1 MSELKFYR
9 TKSRPTVILGRDWAE
24 ERDQLDAMLK
34 QQCGTQARWTRIMA
48 FGDVANQIYY
58 LFKRGH
64 RKFIFDEISFK
75 HDYGN
80 VWTINLETNVVFE
93 ERTVSPV

>member
-1 MSELKFYR
+1 MSELKFFR
-9 TKSRPTVILGRDWAE
+9 TKDGPTIILGRDWAE
-24 ERDQLDAMLK
+24 ERDELDQRLRQA
-34 QQCGTQARWTRIMA
+34 CGSDARWTRIMA
-48 FGDVANQIYY
+48 FGEVANNIYY

-64 RKFIFDEISFK
+64 RKFIFDHVSFR

-80 VWTINLETNVVFE
+80 VWTVNLENKVIFE